1 MISAIFILVATVVVI
16 YVIRPLFG
24 SQEKIQSRK
33 VGRKRQLLET
43 RESLYD
49 SIKELDFDYR
59 MGKVEEDDYKATR
72 SRYQAQAVELMKE
85 IDQNNGRAESSQDK
99 IEQEI
104 AALRGSLSKKRDN
117 KKSCSNCSSP
127 APANARFCPQCG
139 QAI

>member
-1 MISAIFILVATVVVI
+1 MISAIFILVSTVVVI

-24 SQEKIQSRK
+24 SQEKTQSRK

-104 AALRGSLSKKRDN
+104 AALRGSRSKKRDN

-127 APANARFCPQCG
+127 APANARFCSQCG

>member
-1 MISAIFILVATVVVI
+1 VISAIFIIAATVVVI
-16 YVIRPLFG
+16 YVFRPLFG
-24 SQEKIQSRK
+24 DQEKIRSRK

-72 SRYQAQAVELMKE
+72 SRYQSQAVDLMKA
-85 IDQNNGRAESSQDK
+85 IDQSNGRAESSEDK

-104 AALRGSLSKKRDN
+104 AALRGSGSKKRGK
-117 KKSCSNCSSP
+117 KKSCSNCNSP
-127 APANARFCPQCG
+127 VPANARFCPQCG